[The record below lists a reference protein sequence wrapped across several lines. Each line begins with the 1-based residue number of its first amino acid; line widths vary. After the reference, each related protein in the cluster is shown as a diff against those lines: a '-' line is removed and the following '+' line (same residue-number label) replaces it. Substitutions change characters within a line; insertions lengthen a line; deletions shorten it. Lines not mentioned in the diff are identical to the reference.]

1 MLTLT
6 AQLKP
11 ISELKSLPTFSY
23 EYEFEGVEGNLKFTN
38 DSITAQMLNKS
49 NVELKWDK
57 KNKRFVT
64 LDEKENYSLD
74 WLTNITVSDDKLKL
88 SLEINDLTLTV
99 IILEMDESLRNNDV
113 HNGKLYKL
121 HKDKFK
127 ISSLCK
133 LSVEIDALYIHGVN
147 KDLESSTYTF
157 KSHKALTK
165 WIIRLIKCK

>member
-1 MLTLT
+1 MQLT

-23 EYEFEGVEGNLKFTN
+23 EYEFEGIEGNLKFTN

-88 SLEINDLTLTV
+88 SLEVNDLTLTV
-99 IILEMDESLRNNDV
+99 RILEMDESLRNKYTYG
-113 HNGKLYKL
+113 GKLYKL

-127 ISSLCK
+127 ISSICNLDIQ
-133 LSVEIDALYIHGVN
+133 IDTLYIHGMCG
-147 KDLESSTYTF
+147 DRDSSTYTF
-157 KSHKALTK
+157 ESHKALTK
-165 WIIRLIKCK
+165 WIRRLIKCK

>member
-1 MLTLT
+1 MQLT

-11 ISELKSLPTFSY
+11 ISELKSLPTFEN
-23 EYEFEGVEGNLKFTN
+23 EYEFEGIEGNLKFTN

-88 SLEINDLTLTV
+88 SLEVNELTLTV
-99 IILEMDESLRNNDV
+99 RILEMDESLRE
-113 HNGKLYKL
+113 NGNYKSIKGKNRPYNFLLYSHFKL
-121 HKDKFK
+121 K
-127 ISSLCK
+127 IYEKSL
-133 LSVEIDALYIHGVN
+133 DFNGTY
-147 KDLESSTYTF
+147 DDSSTYTF
-157 KSHKALTK
+157 ESHKALTK